1 MITVE
6 DNIKTKDLEIS
17 FTEPPYTDETV
28 KHEHEHTHED
38 GTAHS
43 HEHTHDGSEEIHD
56 HEHKKV
62 KPKKSKEPQVKSSEI
77 SIPDEA
83 KKGKDFTIN
92 FGKKWDFSDIELLNG
107 LREQES
113 TTNDPFNIG
122 GTTGDAFITINNQDV
137 DKVRFPMSNIIDVK
151 GKKIDVL
158 KKGEKIL
165 IKVHVWNQATE
176 ESKSK
181 VITLL

>member
-1 MITVE
+1 ME

-43 HEHTHDGSEEIHD
+43 HEHTHEGSEEIHD
-56 HEHKKV
+56 HEHEKV
-62 KPKKSKEPQVKSSEI
+62 EEVKSKKPQAKSGKI

-107 LREQES
+107 LRERES
-113 TTNDPFNIG
+113 ETNDPFNIG
-122 GTTGDAFITINNQDV
+122 GTTGDVFLTINSQDS
-137 DKVRFPMSNIIDVK
+137 DKVKFPMSNIIDVK

-165 IKVHVWNQATE
+165 IKVHVWNQSTE
-176 ESKSK
+176 ESESK
-181 VITLL
+181 VITLS